1 MGYSSMHSPKKHFQ
15 LRLSAMQPNVTTI
28 SEAAQRKNCG
38 RNTIYR
44 AIDRGALNTAE
55 VGKQPVVLLDEAFE
69 AFEPQNVGF
78 RRQRQS
84 GDE

>member
-1 MGYSSMHSPKKHFQ
+1 
-15 LRLSAMQPNVTTI
+15 MQPNVTTI
-28 SEAAQRKNCG
+28 SEAAERKSCG

-69 AFEPQNVGF
+69 EFEPMNVGA
-78 RRQRQS
+78 RAARQQS
-84 GDE
+84 TDDG